1 MGKKKDKSK
10 SEKQKRLLRSNTRA
24 LPKPLSFLEKRIY
37 QKSCS
42 KIKPVE
48 KKKSKKNVLNP
59 DKSSNTINT
68 IEENKEVYKCKKI
81 RLKALK
87 YFDIKPQKDINKM
100 NINELKTFA
109 HYFDLNPKVNYK
121 VLLYLKNKEP
131 DDYNMYIDKYK
142 YTLDFMDAIDLEC
155 ISKEELKSTFDEFNK
170 YINCFNLG
178 VMPIDSIDKINSFS
192 KIKVFNILLF
202 LISNDSIFK
211 ELKEIEPKILSHS
224 IPQSLIF
231 KVPNK
236 FGNIE
241 LQYYFYLVMITN
253 ILLPEKFGDEY
264 DKDLSSSPKKKNIF
278 FEFCTPQKPLEEE
291 IILEKINKRKKA
303 LDEYLAGIE
312 TVEKTLAKKKNISKQ
327 KYIKAHIN
335 DKKDIFRKFENNIY
349 EIIRLKNDD
358 EILKRIRFLILLI
371 IFYKGDDL
379 NLFFLLECF
388 KDNNYTSYEIENI
401 ESYLNEKT
409 KKIYK
414 KNNYK
419 EIVLNNIQSQFESNA
434 KNPFYYNSKYF
445 SYPLFL
451 EKNLMQTD
459 KEILKCFKNFLK
471 QVYNS
476 PLIKDIFYMSNEFND
491 FLYPLEDD
499 EIFEELFD
507 LTNFLPFSNGT
518 IMGFTQKEIP
528 EVLIPCN
535 LNKKEPSAE
544 DFSEIICHFAQI
556 LNTCIHEHI
565 KHYIKALIFYNSFPL
580 GLKKRIFS
588 DLHEINEE
596 KKLVNKILKKNKNEY
611 TSVELNDDEKVEVF
625 MYGNLLK
632 KIYFGQALELF
643 KISNWDKTIP
653 EHILTFN
660 TAKNYNL
667 QMKFCTLEQIIN
679 NDEFCDFFK
688 IIAKKFKK
696 YYLKKKGEK
705 FIFNY
710 AVSSTKSPV
719 GMGDGENHE
728 RFKFDYSVYVER
740 KQGLLR
746 DSS

>member
-1 MGKKKDKSK
+1 MGKKKGKSK
-10 SEKQKRLLRSNTRA
+10 SEKQKRILRSNVRA
-24 LPKPLSFLEKRIY
+24 LPEPLSLSEKRIY

-42 KIKPVE
+42 KIKPFE

-59 DKSSNTINT
+59 EKSSNTINT

-121 VLLYLKNKEP
+121 ILLFLKKNKRDE
-131 DDYNMYIDKYK
+131 YNMYIEKYK
-142 YTLDFMDAIDLEC
+142 YTLDFMDAIDLGC
-155 ISKEELKSTFDEFNK
+155 ISKKELNSTFDEFNK
-170 YINCFNLG
+170 YINYFNLG
-178 VMPIDSIDKINSFS
+178 VMPIDSTDKINSFS

-202 LISNDSIFK
+202 LISNESIFK
-211 ELKEIEPKILSHS
+211 ELKDIKSKILSHAVP
-224 IPQSLIF
+224 ISLIF
-231 KVPNK
+231 KVPNR

-241 LQYYFYLVMITN
+241 LKYYFYLVMIVN
-253 ILLPEKFGDEY
+253 ILLPQKFGDEY

-291 IILEKINKRKKA
+291 IIMDKINERKKA
-303 LDEYLAGIE
+303 IDDYLAGIE
-312 TVEKTLAKKKNISKQ
+312 TVEKTLAKKKNISNEED
-327 KYIKAHIN
+327 IKNNIN
-335 DKKDIFRKFENNIY
+335 DKRELFRKFEKNIY

-358 EILKRIRFLILLI
+358 EILKRIRFLILLM
-371 IFYKGDDL
+371 IFYKGGDPDL
-379 NLFFLLECF
+379 FVLLECF
-388 KDNNYTSYEIENI
+388 IDNNYTSYQVETI
-401 ESYLNEKT
+401 ESNLNEKT
-409 KKIYK
+409 KKNYK

-419 EIVLNNIQSQFESNA
+419 EIVLKNIQSQFESNN

-451 EKNLMQTD
+451 EKNLIQTD
-459 KEILKCFKNFLK
+459 EDILNSFKNFLK

-476 PLIKDIFYMSNEFND
+476 PLMKDIFYLSYEFND

-499 EIFEELFD
+499 DIFEELFD
-507 LTNFLPFSNGT
+507 LTNFLPFKNET
-518 IMGFTQKEIP
+518 TMGFTQKEIP
-528 EVLIPCN
+528 EVLIPVN
-535 LNKKEPSAE
+535 FDKKEPSAE
-544 DFSEIICHFAQI
+544 DFSEIVCHLSQI

-580 GLKKRIFS
+580 GIKKRIFS
-588 DLHEINEE
+588 DLLEINEE
-596 KKLVNKILKKNKNEY
+596 RKLVNKILKKNKNEY
-611 TSVELNDDEKVEVF
+611 ATVELDGGEKAEVF

-643 KISNWDKTIP
+643 KKKNWEKTIP
-653 EHILTFN
+653 QHISSFN
-660 TAKNYNL
+660 AAKNYTS
-667 QMKFCTLEQIIN
+667 QIKFFTLEQIIN

-696 YYLKKKGEK
+696 YYLKKKDEK

-710 AVSSTKSPV
+710 AASSTKSPA
-719 GMGDGENHE
+719 GMGAGENHGL
-728 RFKFDYSVYVER
+728 FKFDYSVYVER
-740 KQGLLR
+740 KKGLLR